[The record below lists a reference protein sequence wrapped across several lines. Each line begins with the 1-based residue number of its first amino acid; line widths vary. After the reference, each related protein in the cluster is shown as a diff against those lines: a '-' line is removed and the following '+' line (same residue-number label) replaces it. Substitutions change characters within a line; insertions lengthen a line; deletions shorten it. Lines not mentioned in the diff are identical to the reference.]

1 MGRKNNFYFRKSKNF
16 LFWFSIFLFVISLLV
31 FCFFLFLRFYLI
43 LEVKEVPVSFS
54 IGEKVGFDLN
64 QTHLTFGVMP
74 LGVSFSRNIQIENN
88 YDFPIVVNLD
98 AKGNV
103 SDFLFFEKSFVLEK
117 GEVKKIGISVDSS
130 GGELGSYSGKIMV
143 EFRRDLF

>member
-1 MGRKNNFYFRKSKNF
+1 MGRKNNF

-54 IGEKVGFDLN
+54 IGENVGFDLN
-64 QTHLTFGVMP
+64 QTHLTFGVVP
-74 LGVSFSRNIQIENN
+74 LGVSSSRNVQIENN

-103 SDFLFFEKSFVLEK
+103 SDFLFFENSFVLEE
-117 GEVKKIGISVDSS
+117 GEVRKVGISVNSLD
-130 GGELGSYSGKIMV
+130 GEFGNYSGYLLV
-143 EFRRDLF
+143 RFERCFFR